1 MRYIL
6 FSLCG
11 ALLSLSACD
20 CEDGAQ
26 MNLADQGGKP
36 NLDMRADM
44 LDARADLDQG
54 SPNKDM
60 KDAKDQGDPHDQGAP
75 KDQGAPRDMDPLSTP
90 YEAFCQGQGGIPV
103 GQDATRCGGELA
115 QTTFRYALCLCEDL
129 TTSGGLQVDA
139 FDSTTMMNAQGGSV
153 GLNGRLN
160 AQGEVNTGGA
170 LLVGAGISANNKI
183 ISGLDLRCIGDI
195 NAAGGLSV
203 DRNLSLSGNIVTG
216 ALEVGGTL
224 SQPAGGNIS
233 AQSQQVNMRDQQPAS
248 LEPPCDCAESKRI
261 VLEPVFDRVKA
272 LNDNAM
278 FNVDAAD
285 FGNIQGDRTLE
296 LPCGRFY
303 FERWA
308 GAGKLT
314 IKLTG
319 RAAIFVAADVAL
331 SGGLEIIG
339 DDDQS
344 LDLFIGGNIVVS
356 GPFTFGDISRPQAT
370 RLYVNGTGTIN
381 LSAMASFAGNIY
393 APRAELVLASG
404 RTEIYGSIFAKR
416 INTSSD
422 LVIHHDIGVLDASD
436 ECPTPMM
443 PPPADMG
450 PDQDMTSDMNAT
462 PDQGMPPGPTC
473 NSCRDCGNQ
482 ACGED
487 GQCGGCRRDSDCCSP
502 LVCWQG
508 ACRYFPG

>member
-1 MRYIL
+1 MRYVLFIL
-6 FSLCG
+6 SG

-26 MNLADQGGKP
+26 LPTQDQGGTP
-36 NLDMRADM
+36 SLDMRAE
-44 LDARADLDQG
+44 LRDAKADLDQ
-54 SPNKDM
+54 STPSKDM
-60 KDAKDQGDPHDQGAP
+60 RGASDQGVADQGKQEDQGP
-75 KDQGAPRDMDPLSTP
+75 SKDQGAPQDMDPLSTP
-90 YEAFCQGQGGIPV
+90 YEAFCQGQGGIPI
-103 GQDATRCGGELA
+103 GQTATQCGGELA

-129 TTSGGLQVDA
+129 TTAGGLQVDA

-153 GLNGRLN
+153 GLNGRLS

-183 ISGLDLRCIGDI
+183 SAGLDLRCIGDI
-195 NAAGGLSV
+195 NASGLQV
-203 DRNLSLSGNIVTG
+203 ARNLSLSGNIVTG

-233 AQSQQVNMRDQQPAS
+233 AQSQQVNMRDQQPAMV
-248 LEPPCDCAESKRI
+248 EPPCDCSESTRI
-261 VLEPVFDRVKA
+261 SLEPVFDRVKA

-278 FNVDAAD
+278 FNIDAAG
-285 FGNIQGDRTLE
+285 FGNLQGDQTLE

-303 FERWA
+303 FDRWA
-308 GAGKLT
+308 GSGKLT
-314 IKLTG
+314 IKLQG

-339 DDDQS
+339 ADDQS

-356 GPFTFGDISRPQAT
+356 GPFKFGDISRPQAT

-404 RTEIYGSIFAKR
+404 RTEIYGSVFAKR
-416 INTSSD
+416 INTSND
-422 LVIHHDIGVLDASD
+422 LVIHHDVGVLDASD
-436 ECPTPMM
+436 ECQTPMT
-443 PPPADMG
+443 PPDEDMG
-450 PDQDMTSDMNAT
+450 QDMSTT

-473 NSCRDCGNQ
+473 DSCRDCGNQ
-482 ACGED
+482 GCGAD
-487 GQCGGCRRDSDCCSP
+487 GQCGGCRRDPDCCSP
-502 LVCWQG
+502 FVCWKG
-508 ACRYFPG
+508 ACHYFPG